1 MYVAIDTGLLKPN
14 ISAWVG
20 NLYGSN
26 DPRRDSGFSIF
37 YMGIN
42 IGAVMAPL
50 VCGYLAQSEGFRTRP
65 RSAGFNPATSWH
77 WGLLWC
83 RSGND
88 SWTHRLRLAA

>member
-1 MYVAIDTGLLKPN
+1 MSRSAPGLLKPN
-14 ISAWVG
+14 ISALVG

-65 RSAGFNPATSWH
+65 RSAGFNPGH
-77 WGLLWC
+77 Q
-83 RSGND
+83 
-88 SWTHRLRLAA
+88 LALGSFVVPKWE